1 VRRPAVVLLLALAA
15 LASCARRVVPPLP
28 QGEDYLFP
36 SPAPRELSAA
46 EAKALQQAWQEILAD
61 DVPSAAKR
69 LERLRRQGSARPS
82 IEAAIGYARL
92 RAGRADEAL
101 AAFEAA
107 IERSPAFV
115 PALVGAGSA
124 ALRRNEPDAALDFY
138 RSALAAAPGDALAR
152 KRVAALKLQVTER
165 HMARAQAAVE
175 AGDSSAAVR
184 EYRGALGTAPEVSG
198 VRLALAELLAREG
211 DGDAAIA
218 LLEADPTGERTL
230 RLRLASALIAA
241 GRLDRAGAVY
251 RELLARD
258 PSDAEAQAGQSLVRE
273 RVEAA
278 GMPEEYRRIPE
289 AARVSRAD
297 LAALLMVRVKA
308 LRGAGPGEARVA
320 VDISGSW
327 AREQIA
333 GALSLDVL
341 DLYPNH
347 TFQPG
352 ALVRRVELA
361 RAVARV
367 LERMGWPRA
376 AAPAPADMPR
386 SHLDYD
392 AVARALGAGLMS
404 LGATGTFE
412 PWRPVS
418 GREALNVVDA
428 LARLVGP

>member
-1 VRRPAVVLLLALAA
+1 VRRSGFALLLAFVGLLA
-15 LASCARRVVPPLP
+15 CARRVAPPLP

-36 SPAPRELSAA
+36 SPAPRELSVA
-46 EAKALQQAWQEILAD
+46 EAKALQQAWLEILAD
-61 DVPSAAKR
+61 DVPAAGRR
-69 LERLRRQGSARPS
+69 LEKLRRQGGGRPS
-82 IEAAIGYARL
+82 IETAIGYARL
-92 RAGRADEAL
+92 RAGRAADAL

-124 ALRRNEPDAALDFY
+124 ALRRNDPDAALDFY
-138 RSALAAAPGDALAR
+138 RSALAAAPGDAVVR

-175 AGDSSAAVR
+175 AGDPSTAVR
-184 EYRGALGTAPEVSG
+184 EYRGALGAAPEVSG

-218 LLEADPTGERTL
+218 LLEADPTGERSL
-230 RLRLASALIAA
+230 RLRLAAALTGA

-258 PSDAEAQAGQSLVRE
+258 PSDAEAQAGQLLVRE

-278 GMPEEYRRIPE
+278 GMPEEYRRIPD
-289 AARVSRAD
+289 AARLSRAD

-308 LRGAGPGEARVA
+308 LRGAGPGEPRVA
-320 VDISGSW
+320 VDIGGSW

-347 TFQPG
+347 SFQPG
-352 ALVRRVELA
+352 ALVRRVDLA

-367 LERMGWPRA
+367 LDLMGWPRA

-392 AVARALGAGLMS
+392 AVVRSLGAGLLT
-404 LGATGTFE
+404 LGPTGGFE
-412 PWRPVS
+412 PWRTVS
-418 GREALNVVDA
+418 GREALAVIDA